1 MYVYFE
7 ENFIVSN
14 FLFNK
19 NIHVQMCA
27 YFEEVV
33 VVVIAW

>member
-7 ENFIVSN
+7 ENLIVSK

-19 NIHVQMCA
+19 NIHVQMYVC
-27 YFEEVV
+27 FERVV
-33 VVVIAW
+33 VVVITW